1 MATAARRSGKRA
13 GASTVEKIKKK
24 LGKRVAEAV
33 DSVCGELALAM
44 EQAAQPQ
51 APATFDSSYACCK
64 KLVTFIARNMATS
77 PGFEQQMD
85 RIVLACLS
93 GASERVLSDVVTKDV
108 WFRSRDRAG
117 KRRSA
122 SAERRA
128 TIESSRNIGL
138 QPDRPPVI
146 KSEPTVVAGAIAL
159 SKGPLESESREVAG
173 ALLARR
179 PRSRTSKK
187 RLSTKRSLQSPP
199 LPTTKRLRLHEE
211 EGSEEKGSGGEKA
224 YVDTDTDEE
233 REDKRAAE
241 HRKTMLQLVDA
252 SSRQLSG
259 GGDASGLLTFKEA
272 IGELCYAEQR
282 SSEQTAFFKERLR
295 KSIQFVDALLCRPP
309 AGKVCS
315 RGCKKIRASM
325 CNRPTPCRDQ
335 MCRIWHDVEA
345 HTDRCQN
352 AKCEFKLRILVRET
366 MHKLQHKNLE
376 LQNTQTKLRK
386 KQAMLAEMEANEMGE
401 SDANAESIA
410 GCESEIAALEQDI
423 AVEEAERGEISEALE
438 KFWAILNGIGIE
450 LRHDVL
456 DSFPEFATHYAPKRK
471 RK

>member
-1 MATAARRSGKRA
+1 MATAAMRSGKRA
-13 GASTVEKIKKK
+13 GASTVEKIKKR

-51 APATFDSSYACCK
+51 APAAFDSSYACCK

-108 WFRSRDRAG
+108 WFRSRGRAG

-122 SAERRA
+122 SAESRA
-128 TIESSRNIGL
+128 TIGL

-146 KSEPTVVAGAIAL
+146 KSEPTAVAGAIAL
-159 SKGPLESESREVAG
+159 GKGLLESERREVAG

-187 RLSTKRSLQSPP
+187 RLSTKRNLQSPS

-211 EGSEEKGSGGEKA
+211 EGSEKEDSGDEKA
-224 YVDTDTDEE
+224 YADTDTDEE
-233 REDKRAAE
+233 REDGKAAE
-241 HRKTMLQLVDA
+241 HQKTMLQLVDA
-252 SSRQLSG
+252 SSHQLSG
-259 GGDASGLLTFKEA
+259 GGDAGGLLTFKEA
-272 IGELCYAEQR
+272 IGELCYEEQR
-282 SSEQTAFFKERLR
+282 SPEQTAFFKERLR

-309 AGKVCS
+309 TGKVCS

-325 CNRPTPCRDQ
+325 CNRPTPCHDR

-352 AKCEFKLRILVRET
+352 TKCEFKLRILVRET

-376 LQNTQTKLRK
+376 LQSAQTKLRK
-386 KQAMLAEMEANEMGE
+386 KQAVLAEMGANEMGE
-401 SDANAESIA
+401 SDTKAESIA
-410 GCESEIAALEQDI
+410 ECENEIAALEQDI
-423 AVEEAERGEISEALE
+423 AVEEAERGGINETLE
-438 KFWAILNGIGIE
+438 TFWAILNGIGIE

-456 DSFPEFATHYAPKRK
+456 DNFPEFATHYAPKKK